1 MGFVVSQLSYL
12 SYSGNH
18 SSVSPEWPHTRNMP
32 CPEDSIPQLSRFSSF
47 YSLSAS
53 SSVMFSKPEIGDSND
68 PLITEH
74 SASPYTQ
81 HFNQLR
87 LCSYHHPLQEEA
99 SLTNHGMLAATFRTL
114 ADFWLLLFQY
124 WRPATF
130 YLPPEPPLINISSAL
145 SLRSQ
150 ASTDWSTFAF
160 SCLWFW
166 DLHSSF

>member
-1 MGFVVSQLSYL
+1 MGFVVSWLSYL

-18 SSVSPEWPHTRNMP
+18 SSVSPEWPHSRTMP
-32 CPEDSIPQLSRFSSF
+32 CPEDSIPQFSHFSSF
-47 YSLSAS
+47 YSLPAS
-53 SSVMFSKPEIGDSND
+53 SSVMFSKPEIGDIND

-99 SLTNHGMLAATFRTL
+99 SLTKDGMLAATFRTL

-124 WRPATF
+124 WRP
-130 YLPPEPPLINISSAL
+130 EPPLINISSSL

-150 ASTDWSTFAF
+150 ASTDWTTFAF
-160 SCLWFW
+160 SFLWFW